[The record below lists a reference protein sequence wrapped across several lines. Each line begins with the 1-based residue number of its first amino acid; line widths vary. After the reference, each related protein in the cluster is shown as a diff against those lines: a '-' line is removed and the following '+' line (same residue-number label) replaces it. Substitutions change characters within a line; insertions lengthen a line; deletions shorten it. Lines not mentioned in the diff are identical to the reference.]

1 MKKLTFL
8 ESLLGSCANLGD
20 EYLFICPFCKH
31 NKKKLSINITK
42 GKWKCWICDKA
53 GRSIK
58 SLVRQIGGP
67 AHLRTWGQLTNSVD
81 LSEFGDIRLETLF
94 ESKTEKVKEIID
106 LPKEFRSLA
115 TRKKVRH
122 SRNAMAYLKNR
133 NISFADILTWKI
145 GVCTTGDYANRII
158 IPSFD
163 IEGKLNYFVGR
174 SIDGSW
180 PKYTNA
186 GQSKKEIIFNEL
198 NIDFSKD
205 VIIVEGAFDA
215 IVSGENSV
223 PLLGSTLKDGDLLFN
238 RLVEAGSVVYMAL
251 DDDAKKKQS
260 KIIELLLHYGLTVYE
275 VSTSGF
281 EDVGTMTKQQ
291 FSERK
296 AEATLADS
304 WSLFRT
310 AIANG

>member
-1 MKKLTFL
+1 M
-8 ESLLGSCANLGD
+8 
-20 EYLFICPFCKH
+20 
-31 NKKKLSINITK
+31 
-42 GKWKCWICDKA
+42 
-53 GRSIK
+53 
-58 SLVRQIGGP
+58 
-67 AHLRTWGQLTNSVD
+67 
-81 LSEFGDIRLETLF
+81 
-94 ESKTEKVKEIID
+94 
-106 LPKEFRSLA
+106 
-115 TRKKVRH
+115 
-122 SRNAMAYLKNR
+122 
-133 NISFADILTWKI
+133 
-145 GVCTTGDYANRII
+145 
-158 IPSFD
+158 
-163 IEGKLNYFVGR
+163 NYFVGR

-275 VSTSGF
+275 DSTSGF